1 LKFTIVLLIRNC
13 LLLLIIIVDKAGTND
28 DDTFIFDVLVPV
40 LVPVSPVWGW
50 QGIPVRNL
58 NAALNTVERN

>member
-1 LKFTIVLLIRNC
+1 MMNCKCIYLKIVVVVLL
-13 LLLLIIIVDKAGTND
+13 LLLLIIIIIVRATND
-28 DDTFIFDVLVPV
+28 DKAVIFD
-40 LVPVSPVWGW
+40 VPVSPVWGW

>member
-1 LKFTIVLLIRNC
+1 MKFTIVLLIRNG
-13 LLLLIIIVDKAGTND
+13 LLLLLLIVDKAGTID
-28 DDTFIFDVLVPV
+28 DDTLFIFDGL
-40 LVPVSPVWGW
+40 VSPVWGW